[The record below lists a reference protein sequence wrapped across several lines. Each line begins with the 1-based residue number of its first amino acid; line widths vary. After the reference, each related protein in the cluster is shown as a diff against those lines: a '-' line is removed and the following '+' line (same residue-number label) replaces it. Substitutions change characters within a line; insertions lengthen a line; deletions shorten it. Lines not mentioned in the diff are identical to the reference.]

1 MFGAATTDP
10 AGLWNAFA
18 PWIPETLL
26 GGQILASSRVPDA
39 AETATGPVGAGYG
52 KMVEK
57 LLADARLRREAD
69 RHASSGPSAYFIDVR
84 EEGYGAAGTMRAVR
98 NRANDEGDDEGTVAF
113 RNLVAQLR
121 GMGIGGC
128 SGAEVPG
135 ELGTGAR
142 RGVVGR
148 IMDVETKGWDE
159 DSGDKGDWEE
169 VDEDMTVDV

>member
-39 AETATGPVGAGYG
+39 AETATRPVGAGYG

-98 NRANDEGDDEGTVAF
+98 NRANDSGDDDEG
-113 RNLVAQLR
+113 RDLVAQLR
-121 GMGIGGC
+121 GMGIGDC

-148 IMDVETKGWDE
+148 IMDVEAKGWDE
-159 DSGDKGDWEE
+159 DSEKEGDWEE
-169 VDEDMTVDV
+169 VDEDMTVDI